1 MLDLNQGIY
10 EHFLRRRGDN
20 STFRYWL
27 LAGRGLWEDVPE
39 DGDKNKF
46 QPSAW
51 AECAGRTKTTNL
63 HHHQEGSSGVE
74 EIACEHVAD
83 RRNFVG
89 RWRTEATKTTIRLWS
104 DSRRRHVHHMSHFC
118 RVFRPLLVR
127 VNVGRFCMAT
137 ALFPCVG
144 LRFVRVAVLLVEK
157 RNPKPCR
164 MYCEHYWAN
173 RFGSHSFSVD
183 WVSLLKARDVLKASM
198 GEFSPLLWRK
208 CT

>member
-20 STFRYWL
+20 STIRYWL
-27 LAGRGLWEDVPE
+27 LARRGLWEDVPE

-74 EIACEHVAD
+74 EIAREHVAD

-89 RWRTEATKTTIRLWS
+89 RWREATKTTIRLWS
-104 DSRRRHVHHMSHFC
+104 DSSGC
-118 RVFRPLLVR
+118 NSWGRP
-127 VNVGRFCMAT
+127 
-137 ALFPCVG
+137 
-144 LRFVRVAVLLVEK
+144 LVEK
-157 RNPKPCR
+157 RYPKPCR
-164 MYCEHYWAN
+164 LYCGHYWAN
-173 RFGSHSFSVD
+173 WVGSHSFSVD
-183 WVSLLKARDVLKASM
+183 WVRLLKVLDVLKASM

>member
-20 STFRYWL
+20 STIRYGV
-27 LAGRGLWEDVPE
+27 LARRGLWEDVPE

-74 EIACEHVAD
+74 ETACSGGHFAVLRNQREVPGEHVGD

-89 RWRTEATKTTIRLWS
+89 RWRTEATKTIIRLWS
-104 DSRRRHVHHMSHFC
+104 DSSGCKYFIDGRNFFGQRQGAPGTFLQFRQTATRR
-118 RVFRPLLVR
+118 PYE
-127 VNVGRFCMAT
+127 RF
-137 ALFPCVG
+137 LPR
-144 LRFVRVAVLLVEK
+144 L
-157 RNPKPCR
+157 
-164 MYCEHYWAN
+164 
-173 RFGSHSFSVD
+173 
-183 WVSLLKARDVLKASM
+183 
-198 GEFSPLLWRK
+198 
-208 CT
+208 

>member
-20 STFRYWL
+20 STIRYWL

-63 HHHQEGSSGVE
+63 HYHQEGSSGVE
-74 EIACEHVAD
+74 EIACSGGHGSVWRNQRKVPGVHVAD

-89 RWRTEATKTTIRLWS
+89 RWSTEATKTTIRLCLKWFFWMQIL
-104 DSRRRHVHHMSHFC
+104 H
-118 RVFRPLLVR
+118 RPTKFLR
-127 VNVGRFCMAT
+127 SATRCTWNVSPISPDGDTSTIWPISA
-137 ALFPCVG
+137 A
-144 LRFVRVAVLLVEK
+144 
-157 RNPKPCR
+157 
-164 MYCEHYWAN
+164 
-173 RFGSHSFSVD
+173 
-183 WVSLLKARDVLKASM
+183 SLDP
-198 GEFSPLLWRK
+198 F
-208 CT
+208 